1 MTGDDDRVS
10 DVDRRSMRILAT
22 STKAAGPANARI
34 ADRLERAAGTGDPED
49 YRKAEA
55 SFDSLPANERRRI
68 GTHAEKQ
75 AETQRQLEEARR
87 RKAAEPQPPKRAP
100 AVDDTLDWKPLMLSH
115 SPATDP
121 IAARD
126 PILTRGTERR
136 PATPPSPPRAS
147 VPRPAMPGSPGS
159 HSSGAGAAAQRGPG
173 KPGVPGRPAAAAGAG
188 SAAGTAPAPPPP
200 PRPKKPLVTL
210 DPVAAANGGD
220 DPEKGWDWQRIPEDP
235 VLKSK
240 RKKPAALDPIEELRR
255 QMLGEDDKRR

>member
-22 STKAAGPANARI
+22 STKAAGPSNARI

-55 SFDSLPANERRRI
+55 SFDSLPAIERRRI

-87 RKAAEPQPPKRAP
+87 RRAAEPPPPKRAP
-100 AVDDTLDWKPLMLSH
+100 AVDDALDWKPLILSH

-121 IAARD
+121 IVAPD
-126 PILTRGTERR
+126 PIPARGGAERR
-136 PATPPSPPRAS
+136 PATPASPPRAS

-159 HSSGAGAAAQRGPG
+159 HSSGAAAQRDAGRPGMPG
-173 KPGVPGRPAAAAGAG
+173 KSAAGAG
-188 SAAGTAPAPPPP
+188 SATGAARSVPPP
-200 PRPKKPLVTL
+200 PRPKKPVVSL
-210 DPVAAANGGD
+210 DPDAAAEGGD